1 MKQMI
6 VRCIEMVEQHQ
17 QWKKVRTNIT
27 QGVEQEKVVAVAT
40 AITRRPAIGIVVGH
54 RLCQGHIAGGTISMM
69 MVRNHDGEQHQ
80 KARHQKHIT
89 NNPISYF
96 PMHDANVR
104 KNAILFSN
112 SDKKSGYFRRFF
124 ICGRKWTTNLKK
136 PIFAQNSKINFKA
149 IIMENTTNLASPTAR
164 IEVVDALRGFAVL
177 AILLVHNVEHFIY
190 PVYPTSSPGWLEVMD
205 LGVFHATF
213 ALFAGKSY
221 SIFALLF
228 GFTFFIQNE
237 NQRRRGKDFGY
248 RFLWRM
254 LLLMA
259 FGTLNAAFYPA
270 GDVLLLYAL
279 VGIILFL
286 FRKASDRVLLVGAL
300 FFLLQPIE
308 WYHFIASRIDVTHQ
322 LPDFGVAEMYA
333 QTAAYTSEGDLWNF
347 IWQNITLGQKA
358 SLLWAVNAGRY
369 MQTAG
374 LFLLGFYIGRKQLF
388 LSTPSNQRLWIK
400 ILIIAAV
407 VFSPLYA
414 LKEQVMLCD
423 EEIIRQSAGTALD
436 MWQKLAF
443 TFVLVAS
450 FVTLYQWDGFRKR
463 IGALR
468 VYGKMSLS
476 NYVSQ
481 SFLGALLYF
490 PVGLNLAPIA
500 GYSAS
505 LLLGLVMFFIQI
517 RFCGWWLK
525 RHKHGPLEGIWH
537 RLTWLNASP
546 K

>member
-1 MKQMI
+1 
-6 VRCIEMVEQHQ
+6 
-17 QWKKVRTNIT
+17 
-27 QGVEQEKVVAVAT
+27 
-40 AITRRPAIGIVVGH
+40 
-54 RLCQGHIAGGTISMM
+54 
-69 MVRNHDGEQHQ
+69 
-80 KARHQKHIT
+80 
-89 NNPISYF
+89 
-96 PMHDANVR
+96 
-104 KNAILFSN
+104 
-112 SDKKSGYFRRFF
+112 
-124 ICGRKWTTNLKK
+124 
-136 PIFAQNSKINFKA
+136 
-149 IIMENTTNLASPTAR
+149 MENTTNLASPTAR

-388 LSTPSNQRLWIK
+388 LTTPSNQRLWIK

-414 LKEQVMLCD
+414 LKEQ
-423 EEIIRQSAGTALD
+423 GH
-436 MWQKLAF
+436 
-443 TFVLVAS
+443 
-450 FVTLYQWDGFRKR
+450 
-463 IGALR
+463 ALR
-468 VYGKMSLS
+468 RGDHSPIGRHGARYVAEARLYVRACRLVRDTLS
-476 NYVSQ
+476 MGRLPETDRRIACLWQDEPQQLCLAIVPRRAP
-481 SFLGALLYF
+481 LF
-490 PVGLNLAPIA
+490 PGRA
-500 GYSAS
+500 
-505 LLLGLVMFFIQI
+505 
-517 RFCGWWLK
+517 
-525 RHKHGPLEGIWH
+525 
-537 RLTWLNASP
+537 
-546 K
+546 